1 MLYIQHIITTC
12 MYYVKL
18 CKKQNEKLLKI
29 YNLGQINTKTYEDK
43 RQLIMSDENMFLD
56 IVKICICILIGKDS
70 TEKLYNYIKN
80 IEFKKWTTTKEFK
93 EILEEIQLRK
103 R

>member
-1 MLYIQHIITTC
+1 MLYIQHIVTTC

-29 YNLGQINTKTYEDK
+29 YNLGKINTKTYEDK

-80 IEFKKWTTTKEFK
+80 IEFKRWTKTKEFK
-93 EILEEIQLRK
+93 EILEEIQLSK

>member
-43 RQLIMSDENMFLD
+43 RQLIMLDENMFLD

-80 IEFKKWTTTKEFK
+80 IEFKRWTTTKEFK

>member
-1 MLYIQHIITTC
+1 

-43 RQLIMSDENMFLD
+43 RQLI
-56 IVKICICILIGKDS
+56 CILIGKDS

-80 IEFKKWTTTKEFK
+80 IEFKRWTTTKEFK
-93 EILEEIQLRK
+93 EILQEIQLRK

>member
-1 MLYIQHIITTC
+1 
-12 MYYVKL
+12 
-18 CKKQNEKLLKI
+18 
-29 YNLGQINTKTYEDK
+29 
-43 RQLIMSDENMFLD
+43 MFLD

-80 IEFKKWTTTKEFK
+80 IEFKRWTTTKEFK

>member
-1 MLYIQHIITTC
+1 

-43 RQLIMSDENMFLD
+43 RQLITSDENMFLD

-70 TEKLYNYIKN
+70 TEKLYEYIKS
-80 IEFKKWTTTKEFK
+80 IKFERWTTTKEFK
-93 EILEEIQLRK
+93 EILQEIQLRK

>member
-1 MLYIQHIITTC
+1 

-43 RQLIMSDENMFLD
+43 RQLITSDENMFLD

-70 TEKLYNYIKN
+70 TEKLYKYIKN
-80 IEFKKWTTTKEFK
+80 IEFKRWTTTKEFK
-93 EILEEIQLRK
+93 EILQEIQLRK

>member
-1 MLYIQHIITTC
+1 MLYIHHIITTC

-43 RQLIMSDENMFLD
+43 RQLIMSDENIFLD
-56 IVKICICILIGKDS
+56 IIRLSLGIVIEEGKTS
-70 TEKLYNYIKN
+70 KLYEYIKN
-80 IEFKKWTTTKEFK
+80 IEFKRWTSNKDSK